1 MTEKRILYK
10 ARKKK
15 PTVDEIKEL
24 VKKGNVI
31 IYGAPLSFA
40 KQLIVS
46 FPEYAWVIYDSNA
59 DEVPMPL
66 KMFMDYHDFFV
77 QGLSNV
83 YKIFFERKKKFRNI
97 AYIVFRK
104 VKPYYDY

>member
-1 MTEKRILYK
+1 MKTKKILYK
-10 ARKKK
+10 LRKKK

-40 KQLIVS
+40 EQLIAS
-46 FPEYAWVIYDSNA
+46 FSEYYWGIYDSNA

-66 KMFMDYHDFFV
+66 KEFMDYHDFFT